1 MAAPPPPQLL
11 DQRGIGKCKGF
22 SGKREDFEKF
32 IFPFESYCALLGW
45 ESLMIAARDETTE
58 IDNDLLND
66 DAKAISRSLYH
77 LLVSLC
83 EGMAMNIVKLTER
96 GNGFEALRKLYKE
109 FRPKLAEEAGALL
122 QAILTPTWW
131 KERKC
136 LFTETLVAWDDLI
149 ERYRLATSENIT
161 DNMKCSTIL
170 AHAPEMVKVI
180 LRSAPAE
187 VRRSHLAMRTCIWE
201 AVVGLAASAPSI
213 LAGAA
218 TTGSSN
224 DMDVDAI
231 GKGRG
236 KDVKCHNCGKSGH
249 YQRDCWF
256 DPTNKGKGK
265 CSGKSKG
272 KGKGG
277 GSGSEKFAGKCNHC
291 KKTGHKAADCR
302 LRIAEEKRSGTH
314 AVTEDAKGVE
324 AIEIASDG
332 DDEDFW
338 CMTLEASGT
347 AEVGLRRGCRART
360 PQPPTA
366 DR

>member
-22 SGKREDFEKF
+22 SGKRENFEKF

-187 VRRSHLAMRTCIWE
+187 FDVAIW
-201 AVVGLAASAPSI
+201 
-213 LAGAA
+213 
-218 TTGSSN
+218 
-224 DMDVDAI
+224 
-231 GKGRG
+231 R
-236 KDVKCHNCGKSGH
+236 CG
-249 YQRDCWF
+249 
-256 DPTNKGKGK
+256 PA
-265 CSGKSKG
+265 SGK
-272 KGKGG
+272 
-277 GSGSEKFAGKCNHC
+277 
-291 KKTGHKAADCR
+291 
-302 LRIAEEKRSGTH
+302 L
-314 AVTEDAKGVE
+314 
-324 AIEIASDG
+324 
-332 DDEDFW
+332 
-338 CMTLEASGT
+338 
-347 AEVGLRRGCRART
+347 
-360 PQPPTA
+360 
-366 DR
+366 